1 LEAEVE
7 LGMGV
12 IEMAD
17 DDRSPHRRRHS
28 YWGAIL
34 VLIGIFAL
42 LANLKI
48 IPNLNWDLF
57 WPILLIAIGI
67 LVLYD
72 QGRE

>member
-1 LEAEVE
+1 
-7 LGMGV
+7 MGV

-17 DDRSPHRRRHS
+17 NERISRRRRHP

-34 VLIGIFAL
+34 ILIGAFAL

-48 IPNLNWDLF
+48 IPSLNWDIF

-67 LVLYD
+67 IVLYE
-72 QGRE
+72 QSRE